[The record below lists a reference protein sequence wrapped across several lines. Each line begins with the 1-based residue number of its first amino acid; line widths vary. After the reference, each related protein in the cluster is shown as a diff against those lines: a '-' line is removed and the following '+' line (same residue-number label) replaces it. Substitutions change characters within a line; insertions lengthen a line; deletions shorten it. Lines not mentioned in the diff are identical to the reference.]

1 MIAGS
6 ILQSLVGIGG
16 RGEGVQTEFRVKDSI
31 LCQNQ
36 TLSQADTLVPGGSFG
51 LIQHIKAFQEHW
63 L

>member
-6 ILQSLVGIGG
+6 ILQSFVRIGG
-16 RGEGVQTEFRVKDSI
+16 RGESVQTECRVKDSI

-36 TLSQADTLVPGGSFG
+36 TLSRADTLVPVDSFG
-51 LIQHIKAFQEHW
+51 LIQHIKAFQEHR